1 MPLRCSACSKV
12 IHELT
17 EEGDVSE
24 EVGTPHDDGLQ
35 AGSGEGNIEFA
46 VDEGAVIIG
55 EGGGGEEIELV
66 AAGYAKAVNDDVAL
80 AALITLYCVDAHL
93 SQGLN
98 IVSLQCLTDER
109 YLMAIGDDDSNSFL
123 RIEVVGSKVVNALKK
138 VGHERC
144 LSLQRVV
151 LASRSHCREWKE
163 QHAPR
168 L

>member
-1 MPLRCSACSKV
+1 MA
-12 IHELT
+12 
-17 EEGDVSE
+17 E
-24 EVGTPHDDGLQ
+24 EVGTAHDDGLQ

-55 EGGGGEEIELV
+55 EGGGGEEVELV
-66 AAGYAKAVNDDVAL
+66 AVSYAKAIDDNVTL
-80 AALITLYCVDAHL
+80 AALITLYGVDAHL

-98 IVSLQCLTDER
+98 IVLLQSQTDER
-109 YLMAIGDDDSNSFL
+109 YLMTIGDDDSNSFL
-123 RIEVVGSKVVNALKK
+123 RIEVVGSKVVDALKK

-151 LASRSHCREWKE
+151 LASRSHFLEWKE

-168 L
+168 LQ

>member
-1 MPLRCSACSKV
+1 MA
-12 IHELT
+12 
-17 EEGDVSE
+17 E
-24 EVGTPHDDGLQ
+24 EVGTAHDDGLQ

-55 EGGGGEEIELV
+55 EGGGGEEVELV
-66 AAGYAKAVNDDVAL
+66 AVGYAKAIDDNVTL
-80 AALITLYCVDAHL
+80 AALIALYGVDAHL

-98 IVSLQCLTDER
+98 IVLLQSQTDER
-109 YLMAIGDDDSNSFL
+109 YLMTIGDDDSNSFL
-123 RIEVVGSKVVNALKK
+123 RIEVVGSKVVDALKK

-168 L
+168 LQ